1 MPPGVSGVPRSPAS
15 PSGAVEAPI
24 ASTCSYDPAVR
35 LLMIEDDAQLGGVL
49 AQALR
54 QRGHDVTVATTGREG
69 LDAASE
75 GFDVIIADLG
85 LPDLAGLE
93 VIRRIRGSSQV
104 PVVVLSGRP
113 ELEAVVKALDAGADD
128 FVHKPF
134 KLVDLEARLRAAQRR
149 PNLAAP
155 RHAVTAGER
164 TIDLERRT
172 IEGGPAP
179 VRLTPTEWKVLTT
192 LATAQG
198 RAVTYATLGRAVW
211 GDTAYVQA
219 RESLRVHVAALRAKL
234 GEGCISTESGI
245 GYRWVVGEPSEG
257 SPPVS
262 GAVSETARTDA
273 SLEAPLHAPAA
284 PPTDL
289 AADPQADRVLR
300 HELNNAVATLSV
312 ITGMLDPTVELS
324 EAARA
329 EAQARLA
336 SGVERLRGVAR
347 DVSRR
352 LGGA

>member
-1 MPPGVSGVPRSPAS
+1 MWSCR
-15 PSGAVEAPI
+15 
-24 ASTCSYDPAVR
+24 SYDPAVR
-35 LLMIEDDAQLGGVL
+35 LLIIEDDLQLGDVL

-54 QRGHDVTVATTGREG
+54 QRGHAVTVAATGRDG
-69 LDAASE
+69 LEAASE

-93 VIRRIRGSSQV
+93 VIRRIRASSQV

-134 KLVDLEARLRAAQRR
+134 KLVDLEARLRAALRR
-149 PNLAAP
+149 PNLAVP
-155 RHAVTAGER
+155 RHSVTAGDR

-172 IEGGPAP
+172 IEGGPTP

-192 LATAQG
+192 LATAHG

-234 GEGCISTESGI
+234 GEAHIATESGI
-245 GYRWVVGEPSEG
+245 GYRWVGGEPAGGGDSHATVE
-257 SPPVS
+257 
-262 GAVSETARTDA
+262 ARGGGEPA
-273 SLEAPLHAPAA
+273 ERPAA
-284 PPTDL
+284 PEV
-289 AADPQADRVLR
+289 DPQADRVLR
-300 HELNNAVATLSV
+300 HELNNAVATLTV
-312 ITGMLDPTVELS
+312 IAGMLDPAVELS

-336 SGVERLRGVAR
+336 SGVERLRGVSG